1 MEDKTIY
8 FMQSMKRTIGV
19 GETFQSELSNNP
31 ALAAMFATLKD
42 YESTAVDLSSKLY
55 TTSKNATA
63 ESEALRDQSAQLLSI
78 IASTASGYGK
88 DANIMSLKELERF
101 TFSSLRKSPSGLQ
114 IGQSKELFAVIE
126 QHNVELKNC
135 GIDDQMIDDAKK
147 SIEKMETAAALPA
160 DIIDQHKN
168 DKIMLDNHIDLCSK
182 HLKKMDDAMEIY
194 RVKNM
199 AFYLAYTAS
208 RKLRH
213 HHMKR
218 KAKTGDAE
226 SSSGF
231 LELLI
236 IDKASSEPI
245 AGAMLTIAA
254 LNIENESDA
263 DGETYNDML
272 PAGTYQA
279 KISSDGYAEINFDF
293 EIEAG
298 KTCSK
303 QFLMEKL

>member
-1 MEDKTIY
+1 MDDKTIY

-19 GETFQSELSNNP
+19 GETFQSDLSNNP
-31 ALAAMFATLKD
+31 ALATMFATLKD

-63 ESEALRDQSAQLLSI
+63 DSEALRDQSAQLLSI
-78 IASTASGYGK
+78 IASAASSYGK
-88 DANIMSLKELERF
+88 EVSIISLIELERF
-101 TFSSLRKSPSGLQ
+101 TFTSLRKSPAGIQ
-114 IGQSKELFAVIE
+114 IGQSKELFAVLD
-126 QHNVELKNC
+126 QYKVELKNC
-135 GIDDQMIDDAKK
+135 GIDDQMIDDAQK

-160 DIIDQHKN
+160 DIIDKHKN
-168 DKIMLDNHIDLCSK
+168 DKIMLNNHIDLCSK

-194 RVKNM
+194 RVKNL

-208 RKLRH
+208 RKVRH
-213 HHMKR
+213 HHIKR
-218 KAKTGDAE
+218 KAKTDNAE
-226 SSSGF
+226 TTTGF

-236 IDKASSEPI
+236 IDKASSEAI
-245 AGAMLTIAA
+245 AGAKLTIAV
-254 LNIENESDA
+254 LNIVNESDA

-272 PAGTYQA
+272 PIGTYQA
-279 KISSDGYAEINFDF
+279 KLSLDGYAEINFDF